1 MCLKGLKCRVVLSTH
16 LHCSCIGRR
25 ILLKRVIAEIDCIAS
40 GSKGAHVARGVE
52 DNSVVDRQPV

>member
-25 ILLKRVIAEIDCIAS
+25 ILSKRVIAEIGYVVS
-40 GSKGAHVARGVE
+40 GS
-52 DNSVVDRQPV
+52 